1 MKKQIKCIRCGCQK
15 LYSVR
20 REKKRCSSCGYE
32 WNSGELPLH
41 LTRKEWSNI
50 LQWFLRGL
58 PVVAIAQETRVHRQR
73 ILRAL
78 TYVRNSFQKGTL
90 DIFSGS
96 GTVEVDETYIG
107 GQWKNKRHSAKA
119 DGSKRGRGTSKTP
132 VFGILCWGGKEWAQV
147 VDDVEAKTL
156 LPLISR

>member
-15 LYSVR
+15 LYCVR

-78 TYVRNSFQKGTL
+78 TYVRNSFQKGE
-90 DIFSGS
+90 IAIVSG
-96 GTVEVDETYIG
+96 
-107 GQWKNKRHSAKA
+107 
-119 DGSKRGRGTSKTP
+119 
-132 VFGILCWGGKEWAQV
+132 
-147 VDDVEAKTL
+147 
-156 LPLISR
+156 